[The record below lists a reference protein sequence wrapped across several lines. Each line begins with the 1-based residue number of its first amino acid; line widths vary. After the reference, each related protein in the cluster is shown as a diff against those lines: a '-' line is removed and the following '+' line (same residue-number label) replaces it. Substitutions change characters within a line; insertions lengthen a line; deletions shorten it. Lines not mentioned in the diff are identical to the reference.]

1 MVSVFIGIRGIT
13 IPTPQVAPGEPD
25 EYAWPPGECAF
36 SLDAVKDFVDVQHG

>member
-25 EYAWPPGECAF
+25 EYARPPGECAF